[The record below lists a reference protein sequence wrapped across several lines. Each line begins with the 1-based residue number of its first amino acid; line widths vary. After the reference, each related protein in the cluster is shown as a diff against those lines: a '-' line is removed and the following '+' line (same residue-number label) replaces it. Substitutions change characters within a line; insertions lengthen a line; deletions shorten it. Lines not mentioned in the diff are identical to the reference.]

1 MGLFRPDLAGSH
13 QMTSSIK
20 KKKTKEGGVHKL
32 GASWGMTQR
41 GVTLTLIPGRSIN

>member
-1 MGLFRPDLAGSH
+1 MGLVRPDLTGSH
-13 QMTSSIK
+13 QMTSSI

-41 GVTLTLIPGRSIN
+41 GVTLIPGRRIN